1 MQSIATFIVVLYS
14 VLTYHVE
21 ACHAAYNYWA
31 VLALDIFAII
41 FWLSSMGYLAAT
53 RSGYIFPVVYDG
65 IICPYYY
72 DSYDC
77 AIKKRDIDL
86 MKRDV
91 ANYPYLNMMSAS
103 AGLAGLEMFLS
114 LSLRFPWLARV
125 CSRAPA
131 NHGLS
136 TRILFIVTLAIF
148 GVLLHR
154 HRSSGAP
161 NTSSPGKL
169 EAHPMGTTPT
179 AQVQQAQPQPEYAPP
194 GQ

>member
-1 MQSIATFIVVLYS
+1 MQSIATFIIVLYS

-41 FWLSSMGYLAAT
+41 FWLSSMAYLAAT
-53 RSGYIFPVVYDG
+53 RNAYIYPIYVTGD
-65 IICPYYY
+65 ICPDGSYYG
-72 DSYDC
+72 C
-77 AIKKRDIDL
+77 GIRKRDIDL
-86 MKRDV
+86 MKRDMTTSG
-91 ANYPYLNMMSAS
+91 YLDMISAS

-114 LSLRFPWLARV
+114 LSPSFPWLARV

-148 GVLLHR
+148 GVLVHR
-154 HRSSGAP
+154 HRSSCAL
-161 NTSSPGKL
+161 NTSSPGSL
-169 EAHPMGTTPT
+169 EAQPMGTTPT
-179 AQVQQAQPQPEYAPP
+179 AQVQQA
-194 GQ
+194 